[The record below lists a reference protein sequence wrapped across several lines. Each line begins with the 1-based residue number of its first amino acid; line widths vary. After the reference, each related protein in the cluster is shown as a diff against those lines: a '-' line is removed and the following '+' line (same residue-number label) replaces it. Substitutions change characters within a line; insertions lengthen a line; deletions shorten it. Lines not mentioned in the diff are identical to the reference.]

1 MQATESI
8 DILGWELSLS
18 FGLYYKTDR
27 DISDDSMLARFFKR
41 GRWVTLRDV
50 LLLKAAGGVRIRIM
64 IWRHRLL
71 SYANRLMYMGEV
83 TIEREVKK
91 LQMKAKQMGLKV
103 VVFHT
108 DFNLPDANSK
118 YADPFI
124 KFPDANIVF
133 IIVGNPKGIL
143 FFIKLKLG
151 LVSCHHEKL
160 LLIDAELPNRC
171 VAFMGGFDM
180 ARGRFDQ
187 PLHLP
192 PLPLWD
198 FSNILSQKPGRYGDS
213 TIQPFFRNIR
223 FLWHDN
229 QIFIRG
235 PATRVFHLHFVQRW
249 SHAFTGDNHGVRIR
263 ALPIFTNGG
272 QVCFFP

>member
-1 MQATESI
+1 MMQATHSI

-27 DISDDSMLARFFKR
+27 DLTDEGILSRFFKR
-41 GRWVTLRDV
+41 GRWITLRDV

-71 SYANRLMYMGEV
+71 SYANRYMYMGEV

-91 LQMKAKQMGLKV
+91 LQHKAKQMGLKV

-118 YADPFI
+118 YADPFS

-133 IIVGNPKGIL
+133 IIVGNPKG
-143 FFIKLKLG
+143 

-160 LLIDAELPNRC
+160 VLIDAETPNRC
-171 VAFMGGFDM
+171 VAFIGGFDM

-187 PLHLP
+187 PLHLVCRIIW
-192 PLPLWD
+192 L
-198 FSNILSQKPGRYGDS
+198 
-213 TIQPFFRNIR
+213 FF
-223 FLWHDN
+223 
-229 QIFIRG
+229 
-235 PATRVFHLHFVQRW
+235 
-249 SHAFTGDNHGVRIR
+249 
-263 ALPIFTNGG
+263 
-272 QVCFFP
+272 